1 VQAVEVGWAN
11 HAVASDQLTVFS
23 RDLATELAQQLRGLL
38 EFRKAAMND
47 ARDIQGFTTVARSAT
62 SWNTMAHLVSE
73 AQSSIETVRKSG
85 IASVREP

>member
-1 VQAVEVGWAN
+1 
-11 HAVASDQLTVFS
+11 
-23 RDLATELAQQLRGLL
+23 
-38 EFRKAAMND
+38 MND